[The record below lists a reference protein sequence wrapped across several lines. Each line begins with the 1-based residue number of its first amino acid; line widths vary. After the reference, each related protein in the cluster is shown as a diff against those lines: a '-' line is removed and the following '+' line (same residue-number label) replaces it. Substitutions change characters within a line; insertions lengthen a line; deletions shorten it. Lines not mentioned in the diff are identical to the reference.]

1 METISIELLTKKLKN
16 APQSVL
22 ERVIGYVD
30 ALIEPT
36 NTKPYSLSNEQ
47 QQILDSQ
54 LNSDKATYTN
64 AETLYTDLK
73 KKYELLGLLFRPLLP
88 KTLKMLLNITFTKQ

>member
-1 METISIELLTKKLKN
+1 METISLDLLTRKLKN

-30 ALIEPT
+30 ALVEPT
-36 NTKPYSLSNEQ
+36 ANAKPYSLSAAQ

-54 LNSDKATYTN
+54 LGSDKSTYTD

-73 KKYELLGLLFRPLLP
+73 NKYEL
-88 KTLKMLLNITFTKQ
+88 

>member
-1 METISIELLTKKLKN
+1 METISIDLLTRKLKN

-30 ALIEPT
+30 ALIEPAT
-36 NTKPYSLSNEQ
+36 NTKPYALSKEQ

-54 LNSDKATYTN
+54 LNSDKSTYTD
-64 AETLYTDLK
+64 AETLYSDIK
-73 KKYELLGLLFRPLLP
+73 KKYEL
-88 KTLKMLLNITFTKQ
+88 

>member
-1 METISIELLTKKLKN
+1 METITIELLIGKLKN

-30 ALIEPT
+30 ALIEPASA
-36 NTKPYSLSNEQ
+36 NNLSKEQ

-54 LNSDKATYTN
+54 IHSDISTYTD
-64 AETLYTDLK
+64 AESLYNKLK
-73 KKYELLGLLFRPLLP
+73 NKYEL
-88 KTLKMLLNITFTKQ
+88 

>member
-1 METISIELLTKKLKN
+1 METISIDLLTRKLKN

-30 ALIEPT
+30 ALEEPTT
-36 NTKPYSLSNEQ
+36 NTKSYNMSEAQ

-54 LNSDKATYTN
+54 LNSDKSTYN
-64 AETLYTDLK
+64 DAETLYTDLK
-73 KKYELLGLLFRPLLP
+73 NKYDL
-88 KTLKMLLNITFTKQ
+88 

>member
-1 METISIELLTKKLKN
+1 METISIDLLTRKLKN

-30 ALIEPT
+30 ALVEPTT
-36 NTKPYSLSNEQ
+36 NTKPYSLSKEQ
-47 QQILDSQ
+47 QQILDGQ
-54 LNSDKATYTN
+54 LNSDKATYTD

-73 KKYELLGLLFRPLLP
+73 KKYEL
-88 KTLKMLLNITFTKQ
+88 

>member
-1 METISIELLTKKLKN
+1 METISIDLLTRKLKN

-30 ALIEPT
+30 ALIEPVT
-36 NTKPYSLSNEQ
+36 NTKPYSLSKEQ

-64 AETLYTDLK
+64 AETLYSDLK
-73 KKYELLGLLFRPLLP
+73 KKYEL
-88 KTLKMLLNITFTKQ
+88 

>member
-1 METISIELLTKKLKN
+1 METISIDLLTRKLKN

-30 ALIEPT
+30 ALVEPAS
-36 NTKPYSLSNEQ
+36 NINSCSLSAAQ

-54 LNSDKATYTN
+54 LNSDKSTYTD
-64 AETLYTDLK
+64 AATLYTDLK
-73 KKYELLGLLFRPLLP
+73 NKYDL
-88 KTLKMLLNITFTKQ
+88 

>member
-1 METISIELLTKKLKN
+1 METISLDLLTRKLKN

-36 NTKPYSLSNEQ
+36 TNTKPYSLSKEQ

-54 LNSDKATYTN
+54 LNSDKATYTD

-73 KKYELLGLLFRPLLP
+73 KKYEL
-88 KTLKMLLNITFTKQ
+88 

>member
-1 METISIELLTKKLKN
+1 METTAIDLLTKKLKN

-30 ALIEPT
+30 ALLEPT
-36 NTKPYSLSNEQ
+36 VATKTYRLSEEQ
-47 QQILDSQ
+47 QQLLDSQ
-54 LNSDKATYTN
+54 INSDKTTYTE

-73 KKYELLGLLFRPLLP
+73 KKYEL
-88 KTLKMLLNITFTKQ
+88 

>member
-1 METISIELLTKKLKN
+1 METISIDLLTRKLKN

-30 ALIEPT
+30 ALIEPEP
-36 NTKPYSLSNEQ
+36 NTKPYSLSATQ

-54 LNSDKATYTN
+54 LNSDKSTYIN

-73 KKYELLGLLFRPLLP
+73 KKYEL
-88 KTLKMLLNITFTKQ
+88 

>member
-1 METISIELLTKKLKN
+1 METISIDVLTRKLKN

-22 ERVIGYVD
+22 ERVIGYID
-30 ALIEPT
+30 ALVEPAIT
-36 NTKPYSLSNEQ
+36 TKPYSLSKEQ

-54 LNSDKATYTN
+54 LNSDKATYTD

-73 KKYELLGLLFRPLLP
+73 NKYEL
-88 KTLKMLLNITFTKQ
+88 

>member
-1 METISIELLTKKLKN
+1 METISIDLLTRKLKN

-30 ALIEPT
+30 ALVEPA
-36 NTKPYSLSNEQ
+36 PYSLSKEQ

-64 AETLYTDLK
+64 AEKLYTGLK
-73 KKYELLGLLFRPLLP
+73 KKYEL
-88 KTLKMLLNITFTKQ
+88 

>member
-1 METISIELLTKKLKN
+1 METTSIALLVQKLKN

-30 ALIEPT
+30 ALVEPT
-36 NTKPYSLSNEQ
+36 TNSKPYILSKKQ
-47 QQILDSQ
+47 QQILDNQ
-54 LNSDKATYTN
+54 LNSDKTTYTD

-73 KKYELLGLLFRPLLP
+73 SKYEL
-88 KTLKMLLNITFTKQ
+88 

>member
-1 METISIELLTKKLKN
+1 MENKSIDLLTRKLKN

-30 ALIEPT
+30 ALIEPST
-36 NTKPYSLSNEQ
+36 NVRTYNLTSAQ
-47 QQILDSQ
+47 QQILDQQINTSET
-54 LNSDKATYTN
+54 NYIN

-73 KKYELLGLLFRPLLP
+73 KKSVFLTINNG
-88 KTLKMLLNITFTKQ
+88 

>member
-1 METISIELLTKKLKN
+1 METTAIDLLTKKLKN

-30 ALIEPT
+30 ALLEPT
-36 NTKPYSLSNEQ
+36 TTTKTYRLSKAQ
-47 QQILDSQ
+47 QQLLDSQ
-54 LNSDKATYTN
+54 VNSDKTTYTE

-73 KKYELLGLLFRPLLP
+73 KKYEL
-88 KTLKMLLNITFTKQ
+88 

>member
-1 METISIELLTKKLKN
+1 METISIDLLIRKLKN

-30 ALIEPT
+30 ALVEPA
-36 NTKPYSLSNEQ
+36 TKSYSLSKQQ

-54 LNSDKATYTN
+54 LNSDKSTYTD

-73 KKYELLGLLFRPLLP
+73 NKYEL
-88 KTLKMLLNITFTKQ
+88 

>member
-1 METISIELLTKKLKN
+1 METISIDLLTRKLKN

-36 NTKPYSLSNEQ
+36 TNTKPYSLSKEQ

-64 AETLYTDLK
+64 AETLYSDLK
-73 KKYELLGLLFRPLLP
+73 KKYEL
-88 KTLKMLLNITFTKQ
+88 

>member
-1 METISIELLTKKLKN
+1 METKSIDLLTRKLKN

-30 ALIEPT
+30 ALIESAT
-36 NTKPYSLSNEQ
+36 NNKPYGLSKEQ

-54 LNSDKATYTN
+54 INSDKTTYTD
-64 AETLYTDLK
+64 AEKLYTDFK
-73 KKYELLGLLFRPLLP
+73 KKYEL
-88 KTLKMLLNITFTKQ
+88 